1 LHNYLII
8 QAGLG
13 VEEGSTL
20 ELVLE
25 PEAAALYCQKE
36 ILNFEAK
43 DSDVTSHYLVVDCG
57 GGTLDMAAHKLTK
70 TKDGEVFIEE
80 IHQAHGGPYG
90 GFNVNDEFEKLLE
103 NLFQLSHTDIAEV
116 KQKYPRPWT
125 KMVQEDFELSKYSI
139 DTSSQTP
146 ITVFLPLKIREFVE
160 NKTGKTMEELAS
172 EYKHHDVE
180 WDDGGDEGEDGVVL
194 HFSAVNSLFSPVI
207 TQIIMA
213 IKDVLRKPECQ
224 CVEKI
229 LMVGGFSESNILFSE
244 VKKTF
249 SPDLT
254 VKKSTTPSLSVLK
267 GAVIY
272 AMHKNIIKSR
282 KMRQSIGI
290 ETWDDFIPNF
300 HDESKKVTAGGK
312 NFCKNVFTKFVEINE
327 SVPADHNIKY
337 EFTPATQD
345 QGTCK
350 IRIIGSRDGKAL
362 YTDEDCCYEVGQMTV
377 EDLPKSESGISR
389 AVEIGL
395 NVSGTEF
402 TVKAFSDGS
411 SKELRAKLD
420 CVKDRYNT

>member
-1 LHNYLII
+1 M
-8 QAGLG
+8 
-13 VEEGSTL
+13 
-20 ELVLE
+20 E

-36 ILNFEAK
+36 ILNTEAK
-43 DSDVTSHYLVVDCG
+43 DAEVTSHYLVVDCG

-70 TKDGEVFIEE
+70 TKDGKVYIEE

-103 NLFQLSHTDIAEV
+103 NLFQLSHIDLAEV
-116 KQKYPRPWT
+116 KEKYSRQWT
-125 KMVQEDFELSKYSI
+125 KIVQEDFEMSKYSI
-139 DTSSQTP
+139 DSSK
-146 ITVFLPLKIREFVE
+146 ITVGLPRKIREFVE
-160 NKTGKTMEELAS
+160 DKTGKTMEVLAS
-172 EYKHHDVE
+172 EYKRHDVE
-180 WDDGGDEGEDGVVL
+180 WDDGDDGVVL
-194 HFSAVNSLFSPVI
+194 DFSTVNSLFSPVI

-213 IKDVLRKPECQ
+213 IKDVLQKPECQ
-224 CVEKI
+224 CIEKI
-229 LMVGGFSESNILFSE
+229 LMVGGFSESDLLFSE

-249 SPDLT
+249 SPNLS
-254 VKKSTTPSLSVLK
+254 VEKSATPSLSVLK

-272 AMHKNIIKSR
+272 AMHKDIIKSR

-290 ETWDDFIPNF
+290 ETWDDFLPSF
-300 HDESKKVTAGGK
+300 HDESKKVTTGGK
-312 NFCKNVFTKFVEINE
+312 DFCKSIFTKFVEINE
-327 SVPADHNIKY
+327 SVPADHSIKY
-337 EFTPATQD
+337 EFTPATAD

-350 IRIIGSRDGKAL
+350 IRIIGSRDDRAL
-362 YTDEDCCYEVGQMTV
+362 YTDENCCYEVGQMTI

-402 TVKAFSDGS
+402 TVKAFVDGT